1 MASATFPPRQ
11 CLTCKARGVPCAECL
26 ANLLRCGKPK
36 VDVTVPWAKAGQTVE
51 ETQSPN
57 PQHAAQQLLVAID
70 SKFTGEY
77 IHTEHYDVIRG
88 ITQIFDL
95 LRDMAYLDKDQIIRP
110 PHTDF
115 PAAKLAALG
124 LEDEAVALLRYL
136 PYLKEDVEI
145 TAMSKSYSYLRA
157 ERDAR
162 EVLWEGNNDLAPWAV
177 RLTQVQP
184 VAANHGRTIIYDLH
198 TKTITQW
205 ASNEDAYTNTYLDLP
220 TVPAKQ
226 MLAQWEANLRA
237 LTELPWCEPDREPSI
252 KSVPPAPPHGFIDYV
267 ANGYANP
274 EQSIAMSTT
283 NQYSVDGLNHRKTI
297 ETMFIDYGW
306 PNEFRADEFAQ
317 ARNEWALTEHRLDYN
332 RQRVGG
338 LVAYLEYS
346 EFLRY
351 SAGADGVQGPGYQ
364 QR

>member
-1 MASATFPPRQ
+1 MASTTFPPRQ
-11 CLTCKARGVPCAECL
+11 CLTCAECL
-26 ANLLRCGKPK
+26 ANQLRCGKPK
-36 VDVTVPWAKAGQTVE
+36 VNVTVPWAKAGQTVE

-57 PQHAAQQLLVAID
+57 PLYAAQQLLIAAN
-70 SKFTGEY
+70 SEFTEEY
-77 IHTEHYDVIRG
+77 IYTEHCDVIRG
-88 ITQIFDL
+88 ITHIFNL
-95 LRDMAYLDKDQIIRP
+95 LRDMAYLDEYEIIRP
-110 PHTDF
+110 PHADF
-115 PAAKLAALG
+115 PAEKLAALG
-124 LEDEAVALLRYL
+124 LENEVVALLRYL
-136 PYLKEDVEI
+136 PYLKEDVDI

-157 ERDAR
+157 EHDAR
-162 EVLWEGNNDLAPWAV
+162 EVLSEGNNDLAPWAI

-184 VAANHGRTIIYDLH
+184 MAGNHGRTIIYDLH

-220 TVPAKQ
+220 TVPSRQ

-237 LTELPWCEPDREPSI
+237 LTELPWCEPNRERSI

-283 NQYSVDGLNHRKTI
+283 NQYSVDGLNHRKTM
-297 ETMFIDYGW
+297 EKMFIDHGW
-306 PNEFRADEFAQ
+306 PDEFRAEEFAQ
-317 ARNEWALTEHRLDYN
+317 ARKEWALTEHRLDYN
-332 RQRVGG
+332 RERVGG

-346 EFLRY
+346 EFLCQ

-364 QR
+364 KK